1 MRCEEHEGGDPLDW
15 LRESVPGEPGLDY
28 PILSAVQESSFTCDS
43 LVLGGYYADPEQ
55 DCQE

>member
-1 MRCEEHEGGDPLDW
+1 MCEEHEGGDPLDW